1 MKNNPSTIKIWNIY
15 LSKGIKK
22 LGNCK
27 FKNWV
32 QNSSAGKYIISGIY
46 EKTNN
51 QKILKNSNKS
61 TRKNMVHLDLK
72 RTKYLEMSQ
81 K

>member
-1 MKNNPSTIKIWNIY
+1 MKY
-15 LSKGIKK
+15 LLSNFLKGIKK

-32 QNSSAGKYIISGIY
+32 QNPLAGKYILSDLY

-51 QKILKNSNKS
+51 QEILKNSNES
-61 TRKNMVHLDLK
+61 TRKNVVHLDLK
-72 RTKYLEMSQ
+72 RTKYLKMSQ